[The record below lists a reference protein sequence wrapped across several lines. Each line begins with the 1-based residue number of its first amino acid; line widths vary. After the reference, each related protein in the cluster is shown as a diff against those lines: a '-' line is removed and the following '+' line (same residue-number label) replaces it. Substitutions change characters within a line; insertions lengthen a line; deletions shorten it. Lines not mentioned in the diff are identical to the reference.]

1 MGRGSCPQ
9 PRARPWAPQG
19 QARGSQAGV
28 SESRQRGQT
37 LRLCLFRVTLFLLF
51 FKEQLLVMSNF
62 VTAISA
68 KRKSD
73 PENIPS
79 RYRGRLPTLLDDTG
93 LLHFAG

>member
-1 MGRGSCPQ
+1 
-9 PRARPWAPQG
+9 
-19 QARGSQAGV
+19 
-28 SESRQRGQT
+28 
-37 LRLCLFRVTLFLLF
+37 
-51 FKEQLLVMSNF
+51 MSNF